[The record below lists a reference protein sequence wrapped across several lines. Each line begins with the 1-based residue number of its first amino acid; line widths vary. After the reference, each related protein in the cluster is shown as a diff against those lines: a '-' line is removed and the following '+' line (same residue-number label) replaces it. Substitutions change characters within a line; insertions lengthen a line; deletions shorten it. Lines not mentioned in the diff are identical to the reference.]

1 MSVAFGSAKD
11 GGVTTAVLAVA
22 AAWPVE
28 REVVVL
34 ELDPAGGDLAVR
46 FGLPTEPG
54 LVSLAAAARRDL
66 SPETLREHVQR
77 LPGGLP
83 VIVAPTSAEQAQ
95 AALRVLAER
104 LELVLRIDS
113 GIDVLADCGRLGPPS
128 PADAVA
134 RRAALTVLV
143 ARPTASEVAH
153 LRARVDV
160 LRSAQCRV
168 GLLLI
173 GDRPYGPDEVSA
185 VLGVPVIG
193 VLADDAQGARLLG
206 GRASGPRALRRSL
219 LMTSAAGVAARV
231 AALPGRPTVPGPGPA
246 SSRRGKRA
254 AGGATPTAAG
264 GPSAG
269 LQAVA
274 PGGPS

>member
-22 AAWPVE
+22 AAWPAE
-28 REVVVL
+28 REVIVL

-54 LVSLAAAARRDL
+54 LVSLAAAARREL

-104 LELVLRIDS
+104 LEPVLRIDA

-128 PADAVA
+128 PAEPVA
-134 RRAALTVLV
+134 RRTAVTLLV
-143 ARPTASEVAH
+143 ARPTAAEVAH
-153 LRARVDV
+153 LRARVDA
-160 LRSAQCRV
+160 LRSARCHV

-173 GDRPYGPDEVSA
+173 GDRPYGPDEVAA
-185 VLGVPVIG
+185 VLGVPVLG
-193 VLADDAQGARLLG
+193 VLADDPQGARMLG
-206 GRASGPRALRRSL
+206 GRASGPRALRRSSL
-219 LMTSAAGVAARV
+219 ITSAADVAARV
-231 AALPGRPTVPGPGPA
+231 AAFPGRPSPPGSGPA
-246 SSRRGKRA
+246 SSRRGNRA
-254 AGGATPTAAG
+254 AGGATPSAAG
-264 GPSAG
+264 SPSAG
-269 LQAVA
+269 LQSVV